1 MEIGVVLDILWPLE
15 RIERL
20 ARAADESGFDQ
31 VWISDHP
38 LGADPFLTIAHL
50 ARQLPRVRLG
60 LGTINPSARH
70 PAVIAASAGFLNHL
84 IGGRLSLG
92 IGSSINPLLR
102 PIGLDVAGQ
111 IPRCR
116 EAIRIIRGL
125 LETGS
130 TTLDGE
136 IFVTQDAKAR
146 FEGCEPIE
154 VLVGASGGPAML
166 KVSGEEAHGVIIP
179 AGNRGFYQYAIDSFH
194 RAREST
200 QTSNAGAIVVNG
212 NIAVSTDSHEAL
224 DIVRPLVA
232 DAIAHRAEN
241 KHSLAH
247 MGITLDQA
255 RAWRDNPAS
264 VPEEVVRDSAIAG
277 TPQECVDGLLSFAEW
292 GITQL
297 SIRFPEEAT
306 IRAVGAKVLPALRK
320 EL

>member
-20 ARAADESGFDQ
+20 ARAAEESGFDQ
-31 VWISDHP
+31 VWVSDHP

-50 ARQLPRVRLG
+50 ARLLPRIRLG
-60 LGTINPSARH
+60 LGTVNPSARH

-92 IGSSINPLLR
+92 VGSSINPLLR
-102 PIGLDVAGQ
+102 PIGLEVEGQ

-116 EAIRIIRGL
+116 EAIRIIRAL

-136 IFVTQDAKAR
+136 VFSTHDAKAR
-146 FEGCEPIE
+146 FEGCEPIQ

-166 KVSGEEAHGVIIP
+166 RMSGEEAHGVIIP

-194 RAREST
+194 RARGDVEMENS
-200 QTSNAGAIVVNG
+200 GAIVVNG
-212 NIAVSTDSHEAL
+212 NIAVSDDSREAL
-224 DIVRPLVA
+224 DIIRPLVA

-247 MGITLDQA
+247 MGITLHEA
-255 RAWRDNPAS
+255 RAWRDNPAL
-264 VPEEVVRDSAIAG
+264 VPEHVVRDSAIAG
-277 TPQECVDGLLSFAEW
+277 TPKECVDGLLSFAEW

-297 SIRFPEEAT
+297 SIRFPEEST
-306 IRAVGAKVLPALRK
+306 IREVGTKVLPVLRK